1 MLGDAFERL
10 PPALQRFHA
19 GTATATYSGTVTVRH
34 GNWLARLMCRLG
46 GFPPTSV
53 DRPMRMSITVSP
65 DGEHW
70 HRDFD
75 GHVLASLVRQTG
87 ATQVSEKFGLFDVTM
102 SPQVSETGLD
112 MPVTQIRVLGIPVP
126 KMLLDTSGGA
136 ERVTSDGQVSF
147 NVTSRMWGLG
157 LIISYAGTLAADGP
171 R

>member
-1 MLGDAFERL
+1 
-10 PPALQRFHA
+10 
-19 GTATATYSGTVTVRH
+19 
-34 GNWLARLMCRLG
+34 
-46 GFPPTSV
+46 
-53 DRPMRMSITVSP
+53 MRMSITVSP

-87 ATQVSEKFGLFDVTM
+87 AAHVSEKFGLFDVTM

-126 KMLLDTSGGA
+126 RMLLGTSGGA

-147 NVTSRMWGLG
+147 NVTSRMRGLG

>member
-1 MLGDAFERL
+1 MLGEAFERL

-126 KMLLDTSGGA
+126 RMLLGTSGGA